1 MHDIILLEEN
11 VIRPEWVKECKMKVT
26 ISSVLRMLIGV
37 KHVIIENCIEFDY
50 KTFDDSIA
58 IIGELADE
66 ECLAIRI
73 ESANTV
79 TLIVRELAPL
89 IF

>member
-1 MHDIILLEEN
+1 
-11 VIRPEWVKECKMKVT
+11 MKVT

-50 KTFDDSIA
+50 KTYDDSLS
-58 IIGELADE
+58 IIGELANE

-73 ESANTV
+73 ETTDTV
-79 TLIVRELAPL
+79 TLVVRELAPL
-89 IF
+89 VF